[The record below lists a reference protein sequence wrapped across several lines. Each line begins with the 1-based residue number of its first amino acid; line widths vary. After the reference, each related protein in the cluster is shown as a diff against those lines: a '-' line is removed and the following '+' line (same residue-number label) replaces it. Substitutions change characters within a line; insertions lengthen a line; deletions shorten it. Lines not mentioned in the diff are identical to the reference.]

1 MSFIRN
7 AILLLIVGLA
17 AHIAFFF
24 LNPNISGKVRKEVR
38 IIEGSSFMSVAELL
52 TERRLITNP
61 LYFRLMGQWTRKD
74 QKIKPGLY
82 IFNTAM
88 RPMEIL
94 DMLVLGKISQKEVII
109 REGLSAREIA
119 KILYQ
124 AGLGSEEDFL
134 MATRDPIILH
144 EFGIGAESL
153 EGYLFP
159 DTYFIAE
166 GASSE
171 DIIKQMVNRF
181 KSRFSTLLEKEEN
194 SSDLSQREIVILAS
208 IIDKETSSSDERS
221 IISAV
226 FHNRLKQG
234 IRLQS
239 DPTVI
244 FGIPNFNGNLTRKN
258 LMTPSP
264 YNTYLI
270 PKLPPGPIGNPGE
283 AALSAA
289 MAPAD
294 VDYVYFVSKNN
305 GTHYFSKT
313 LDEHNNAV
321 NKYQRNTSN

>member
-1 MSFIRN
+1 
-7 AILLLIVGLA
+7 
-17 AHIAFFF
+17 
-24 LNPNISGKVRKEVR
+24 
-38 IIEGSSFMSVAELL
+38 MSVAELL
-52 TERRLITNP
+52 TERRLISNP
-61 LYFRLMGQWTRKD
+61 LYFRLMGQWSGKD

-82 IFNTAM
+82 IFHTAM
-88 RPMEIL
+88 RPMDIL
-94 DMLVLGKISQKEVII
+94 DMLVLGKIAQKEIII
-109 REGLSAREIA
+109 REGISVREIA

-124 AGLGSEEDFL
+124 AGLGSEEDFKT
-134 MATRDPIILH
+134 AARDPIILH

-171 DIIKQMVNRF
+171 DIIKQMVGRF
-181 KSRFSTLLEKEEN
+181 KSRFNALIEEKEILSE
-194 SSDLSQREIVILAS
+194 LSQREIVILAS
-208 IIDKETSSSDERS
+208 IIDKETASGDERT

-226 FHNRLKQG
+226 FHNRLRQG
-234 IRLQS
+234 MRLQS

-244 FGIPNFNGNLTRKN
+244 FGIPNFNGNITRKN

-270 PKLPPGPIGNPGE
+270 PGLPPGPIGNPGE

-289 MAPAD
+289 MNPAE
-294 VDYVYFVSKNN
+294 VDYIFFVSKND
-305 GTHYFSKT
+305 GTHHFSKT

-321 NKYQRNTSN
+321 NKYQRNASN

>member
-61 LYFRLMGQWTRKD
+61 LYFRLMGQWTRKH

-82 IFNTAM
+82 IFHTAM

>member
-1 MSFIRN
+1 
-7 AILLLIVGLA
+7 
-17 AHIAFFF
+17 
-24 LNPNISGKVRKEVR
+24 
-38 IIEGSSFMSVAELL
+38 MSVAELL
-52 TERRLITNP
+52 TERRLIGNP
-61 LYFRLMGQWTRKD
+61 LYFRLMGQWSGKD

-82 IFNTAM
+82 IFHTAM
-88 RPMEIL
+88 RPMDIL
-94 DMLVLGKISQKEVII
+94 DMLVLGKIAQKEIII
-109 REGLSAREIA
+109 REGLAVREIA

-134 MATRDPIILH
+134 TAASDPIILH

-171 DIIKQMVNRF
+171 DIIKQMVGRF
-181 KSRFSTLLEKEEN
+181 KSRFNALVEKKEI
-194 SSDLSQREIVILAS
+194 SSELSQREIVILAS
-208 IIDKETSSSDERS
+208 IIDKETSSGDERP

-226 FHNRLKQG
+226 FHNRLRQG

-244 FGIPNFNGNLTRKN
+244 FGIPNFNGNITRKN

-270 PKLPPGPIGNPGE
+270 PGLPPGPIGNPGE
-283 AALSAA
+283 AALAAA
-289 MAPAD
+289 MNPAE
-294 VDYVYFVSKNN
+294 VDYIYFVSKNN

-321 NKYQRNTSN
+321 NKYQRKLSN

>member
-52 TERRLITNP
+52 TERRLISNP

>member
-7 AILLLIVGLA
+7 GIFLLILA
-17 AHIAFFF
+17 GATHIGIFF
-24 LNPNISGKVRKEVR
+24 LNPDFSGTVQKEVR
-38 IIEGSSFMSVAELL
+38 ILEGASFKSVAELL
-52 TERRLITNP
+52 TERQLITNSI
-61 LYFRLMGQWTRKD
+61 YFRLLGQWHGKD

-82 IFNTAM
+82 TFHAAM
-88 RPMEIL
+88 RPIDIL
-94 DMLVLGKISQKEVII
+94 DLLVLGKISQKEITI
-109 REGLSAREIA
+109 REGQSSREIA

-124 AGLGSEEDFL
+124 AGLGYEEDFL
-134 MATRDPIILH
+134 IATRDPILLH
-144 EFGIGAESL
+144 ELGIGAESL

-181 KSRFSTLLEKEEN
+181 KSRFNPLLEKTEVLSE
-194 SSDLSQREIVILAS
+194 LSQREIVILAS
-208 IIDKETSSSDERS
+208 MIDKETSESSERP

-226 FHNRLKQG
+226 FHNRLRQG
-234 IRLQS
+234 MRLQS

-244 FGIPNFNGNLTRKN
+244 FGLPDFNGNLTRKD
-258 LMTPSP
+258 LVTPSS

-270 PKLPPGPIGNPGE
+270 PGLPPGPIGNPGE

-294 VDYVYFVSKNN
+294 VEYLYFVSKNN

-313 LDEHNNAV
+313 LEEHNAAV
-321 NKYQRNTSN
+321 NKYQRNLS